1 VIGATTSLADWLVV
15 LPVLLCLGGAAVLVV
30 LRSQL
35 ALQPWI
41 CLAVLLL
48 VVVCDGVLAQRV
60 LTDGPVAMT
69 MGKWLPPFGIS
80 FAADAMGVAFAA
92 TAALVGLAVV
102 LSLMTEASATAIRDG
117 LYVLILLLL
126 AGVSGA
132 FLTGDLFNLYVWF
145 EVMLAAS
152 FGLMVLGGG
161 PLQLDGA
168 IKYGVLN
175 LLATAMFLAALG
187 LLYGQLGT
195 LNMADIAGAA
205 AKADPLTLTT
215 TAGLLA
221 LAFATKAAGFPLNTW
236 LPASYHTPP
245 LAISAL
251 LGGVLTKVGVYA
263 VLRVLVMLLPA
274 ERATLAPAVGVVAVA
289 TMLLGPLSA
298 IGETNLRR
306 AIGFLLIG
314 GIGLAL
320 SGALAPEAVEGAV
333 VYALHAMLTI
343 TALYLAA
350 GAIEAATG
358 ASDMRDMG
366 GLYAASSSLSIVVFI
381 LLLAVA
387 GVPPFLGFWPK
398 LLLLQGFFTAGNW
411 GLVFAILLSSLLSL
425 IAAARIWA
433 RIFWRRVTQPI
444 HSAGL
449 GGGAILVAG
458 TVMLLS
464 LMPNLLLLFGDAA
477 ARGLL
482 DPARYI
488 AAVGLAP

>member
-30 LRSQL
+30 LRTQL
-35 ALQPWI
+35 VLQPWI

-80 FAADAMGVAFAA
+80 LAADAMGVAFAA

-102 LSLMTEASATAIRDG
+102 LSLMTKASTTAIRDG
-117 LYVLILLLL
+117 LYVMILLLL

-245 LAISAL
+245 PAISAL

-350 GAIEAATG
+350 GAIEAATR

-381 LLLAVA
+381 LLLAAA

-433 RIFWRRVTQPI
+433 RIFWRRATQPI
-444 HSAGL
+444 HAAGL

>member
-1 VIGATTSLADWLVV
+1 MIAHATSLADWIVV
-15 LPVLLCLGGAAVLVV
+15 LPVLLCLAGAAVLVV
-30 LRSQL
+30 LRGQL
-35 ALQPWI
+35 SLQPWI

-48 VVVCDGVLAQRV
+48 VLICDGVLAQRV
-60 LTDGPVAMT
+60 LMDGPVAMT

-80 FAADAMGVAFAA
+80 FAADAAGAAFAA
-92 TAALVGLAVV
+92 TAALVGFAVV
-102 LSLMTEASATAIRDG
+102 LSLMTEASTAALRDG
-117 LYVLILLLL
+117 LYPLILLLL

-132 FLTGDLFNLYVWF
+132 VLTGDLFNLYVWF
-145 EVMLAAS
+145 EVMLAAA
-152 FGLMVLGGG
+152 FGLLVLGGG

-195 LNMADIAGAA
+195 LNMADVIGAA

-221 LAFATKAAGFPLNTW
+221 LAFATKAAGFPVNTW
-236 LPASYHTPP
+236 LPASYHAPP
-245 LAISAL
+245 PAVSAL
-251 LGGVLTKVGVYA
+251 LGGMLTKVGVYA

-274 ERATLAPAVGVVAVA
+274 ERVTLAPAVTVVAVA
-289 TMLLGPLSA
+289 TMLFGPLSA

-320 SGALAPEAVEGAV
+320 SGALAPEAVDGAIA
-333 VYALHAMLTI
+333 YALHAMLTI

-350 GAIEAATG
+350 GAIEATTG
-358 ASDMRDMG
+358 ASDMREMG
-366 GLYAASSSLSIVVFI
+366 GLYAANSTLSIVVFI

-411 GLVFAILLSSLLSL
+411 GLVFAILSSSLLSL
-425 IAAARIWA
+425 IAAARIWS
-433 RIFWRRVTQPI
+433 RIFWRPATQPI
-444 HSAGL
+444 HSASL
-449 GGGAILVAG
+449 SGGAILIGG
-458 TVMLLS
+458 TVILLS
-464 LMPNLLLLFGDAA
+464 LAPNLLLLFGDAA
-477 ARGLL
+477 ARGLV